1 MKGIHLAQGNIMH
14 YRSTAARLQRSLIG
28 YSALGIIL
36 ISGIIAT
43 INIIPFYLNLRNDV
57 ERNLVSAVRSRALAV
72 EQYISRVTDVAAQ
85 ITSRTQI
92 RNALVS
98 YNQGDMSRE
107 ELIDFSQPRLADA
120 LASTPGIAGLVRFD
134 RAGVPFVYLGTEI
147 PPELLAMPDEPVQT
161 MTVYD
166 PVVIGDAAYLVVH
179 APIVDQSGVVGT
191 DVVMFDMAYLQQI
204 LADSTGLGTSGETF
218 LVGKN
223 PPYTSLL
230 PISADDRPGNIT
242 ALLGTAELQQDGD
255 NQPGIVIDDAH
266 DRILVYDRVAQVP
279 WALVVVMDI
288 AELYAP
294 VNQQIGLVAGV
305 SSMLLLAGTISLA
318 YLLRPLTGK
327 VLLHTDE
334 LAQEV
339 RNQTE
344 GLQAEVA
351 EHQRTEAALR
361 ESRGRYQ
368 VVSELMS
375 DYAYALRVE
384 PDGSVV
390 REWVTDAYKRT
401 TGFAPQEI
409 DALGGWEHLIHS
421 EDAPLVNQR
430 FKRLLA
436 GQSDISEFRI
446 TTKDGR
452 TRWLRDYGKPVWDD
466 AEGRV
471 VRIYGAAQDVT
482 ERRRAEAALQH
493 QVLHDA
499 LTGLPNRT
507 RFMQMLEQAIRD
519 AQCAKKQ
526 FFAVLFLDVDDFK
539 VINDSLGH
547 LDGDLLLI
555 TIGNRLEMCLRAGDT
570 IARFGGDEF
579 VILLE
584 HITDI
589 REITAL
595 VEQIQKS
602 VAMPIHIGTHQMIT
616 SVSIGVVLGNRTYE
630 HPADLLRDADTALH
644 AAKALG
650 IGRYEVFD
658 TSMHDYALR
667 RLHNEAALRQAI
679 DNEEFR
685 VYYQPIVDLSTRR
698 LVGFEALVRWYDPQR
713 GLVPPDEFIPLAEKT
728 GLIVQIGWVVLRK
741 ACHQMRLWREQFP
754 DLRPLTISVNLSG
767 REVMSSD
774 LVQHIQQILQE
785 TELDPGSLKLE
796 ITESIMVDHA
806 ETTIAMLNMLRDMG
820 IQLSIDDFGTG
831 YSSLRYLHR
840 FPIHTLKIDRSFISM
855 LHTDDES
862 QAITQSIVA
871 LSHTLGMDVIAEGI
885 ETDEQLA
892 YLRGLGCD
900 YGQGYLFAQPVEGDA
915 AASLLETEALTIV
928 G

>member
-1 MKGIHLAQGNIMH
+1 
-14 YRSTAARLQRSLIG
+14 
-28 YSALGIIL
+28 
-36 ISGIIAT
+36 
-43 INIIPFYLNLRNDV
+43 
-57 ERNLVSAVRSRALAV
+57 
-72 EQYISRVTDVAAQ
+72 
-85 ITSRTQI
+85 
-92 RNALVS
+92 
-98 YNQGDMSRE
+98 
-107 ELIDFSQPRLADA
+107 
-120 LASTPGIAGLVRFD
+120 
-134 RAGVPFVYLGTEI
+134 
-147 PPELLAMPDEPVQT
+147 
-161 MTVYD
+161 
-166 PVVIGDAAYLVVH
+166 
-179 APIVDQSGVVGT
+179 
-191 DVVMFDMAYLQQI
+191 
-204 LADSTGLGTSGETF
+204 
-218 LVGKN
+218 
-223 PPYTSLL
+223 
-230 PISADDRPGNIT
+230 
-242 ALLGTAELQQDGD
+242 
-255 NQPGIVIDDAH
+255 
-266 DRILVYDRVAQVP
+266 
-279 WALVVVMDI
+279 
-288 AELYAP
+288 
-294 VNQQIGLVAGV
+294 
-305 SSMLLLAGTISLA
+305 
-318 YLLRPLTGK
+318 
-327 VLLHTDE
+327 
-334 LAQEV
+334 
-339 RNQTE
+339 
-344 GLQAEVA
+344 
-351 EHQRTEAALR
+351 
-361 ESRGRYQ
+361 
-368 VVSELMS
+368 
-375 DYAYALRVE
+375 
-384 PDGSVV
+384 
-390 REWVTDAYKRT
+390 
-401 TGFAPQEI
+401 
-409 DALGGWEHLIHS
+409 
-421 EDAPLVNQR
+421 
-430 FKRLLA
+430 
-436 GQSDISEFRI
+436 
-446 TTKDGR
+446 
-452 TRWLRDYGKPVWDD
+452 
-466 AEGRV
+466 
-471 VRIYGAAQDVT
+471 
-482 ERRRAEAALQH
+482 
-493 QVLHDA
+493 
-499 LTGLPNRT
+499 
-507 RFMQMLEQAIRD
+507 
-519 AQCAKKQ
+519 
-526 FFAVLFLDVDDFK
+526 
-539 VINDSLGH
+539 
-547 LDGDLLLI
+547 
-555 TIGNRLEMCLRAGDT
+555 
-570 IARFGGDEF
+570 